1 MLKITI
7 VLAAI
12 GFSATAAA
20 QDQRMMQTAE
30 NLLQVCTTADRDSV
44 GYCNGFMQAVHDFPA
59 TTAEIPV
66 ACPPQGTTRT
76 QLVETYVAWATRLS
90 TVQPELLEAPAIL
103 VARNIMARAYPC

>member
-7 VLAAI
+7 ALAFI
-12 GFSATAAA
+12 GFSVTAAA
-20 QDQRMMQTAE
+20 QDQRMMQTARD
-30 NLLQVCTTADRDSV
+30 LLQVCTTADRDSV

-59 TTAEIPV
+59 TAEIPI

-76 QLVETYVAWATRLS
+76 QMVETYVAWATRLS
-90 TVQPELLEAPAIL
+90 TVQPDLLEAPAIL